1 MGEGWGIELWDRFKE
16 VCDVVND
23 DTDNLDKVFKAYMK
37 ERSKIET
44 EYARGL
50 KGLCKKYNNTKHNKK
65 QANDEEYTK
74 VTSFREI
81 LKQLEFQANQ
91 HEILAETL
99 GFEQSKLVD
108 QRVKESRNQ
117 LKNYRKE
124 QKDAE
129 INLQKSY
136 KSLDASK
143 LKYQKSYSDRELA
156 KTNYEKAEVDGT
168 YSRNDVAKLKNLFL
182 QKDRNNEE
190 SKAQYAN
197 QMGKTNKDQQE
208 YFDTQ
213 MTTILQNLEK
223 LHKDNIS
230 FWIETSNNC
239 VNIEVSVKG
248 IIAKCHESMLA
259 EISKANADTD
269 AELVITNFK
278 TGNVPPEDFQFEEL
292 GPQMTAFG
300 TLSRSQTNLTVDSSN
315 LYQKK
320 RELKKTLEEKK
331 KEEASAQK
339 EMKALHMMVETYKNN
354 PKFGDA
360 RKFQSELDAANAKTQ
375 KIGSELQELQSNLST
390 ILNQLERKSS
400 RSPMIDK
407 SRSKG
412 SFSSNT
418 SYSSNNNI
426 PNSVPDTDFDDDDD
440 EFDNVSVLSLPVP
453 PVVQNSSAPAPPPP
467 PPLPSSFQPAESKEI
482 FATAIYAYETETEDT
497 LNIAEGD
504 KFIVLE
510 MDDDGEGW
518 TNVRR
523 VADGM
528 EGFVLTSYIDIAN

>member
-1 MGEGWGIELWDRFKE
+1 MDEGWGIELWDRFRE

-50 KGLCKKYNNTKHNKK
+50 KGLCKKYNTKHGKK
-65 QANDEEYTK
+65 QTNDEEYTK
-74 VTSFREI
+74 VSAFREI

-108 QRVKESRNQ
+108 QKVKESRNQ

-156 KTNYEKAEVDGT
+156 KSNYEKAEVDGT

-208 YFDTQ
+208 YFDNQ
-213 MTTILQNLEK
+213 MTTVLQNLEK

-230 FWIETSNNC
+230 FWIQTVNNC

-259 EISKANADTD
+259 EVCKVNADTD
-269 AELVITNFK
+269 AELVITNLK
-278 TGNVPPEDFQFEEL
+278 TGNIPPEDFQFEEL
-292 GPQMTAFG
+292 GPDSNLKSFGTG
-300 TLSRSQTNLTVDSSN
+300 TLSRSQTNLSVDSPN

-320 RELKKTLEEKK
+320 RELEKLVEEKK

-339 EMKALHMMVETYKNN
+339 EMKALQMMVETYKNN

-360 RKFQSELDAANAKTQ
+360 RKFQSELDSANAKTQ
-375 KIGSELQELQSNLST
+375 KIGSEIQELQSNLSS
-390 ILNQLERKSS
+390 ILSKLDRRKDS
-400 RSPMIDK
+400 RSPMR
-407 SRSKG
+407 SRSNT
-412 SFSSNT
+412 SFSSN
-418 SYSSNNNI
+418 SSTPTNLL
-426 PNSVPDTDFDDDDD
+426 NSVADTDFDDD
-440 EFDNVSVLSLPVP
+440 EFDNESVLSIPVP
-453 PVVQNSSAPAPPPP
+453 PPVIQNSSAPPPP
-467 PPLPSSFQPAESKEI
+467 PPPPFPQPAQEKEI
-482 FATAIYAYETETEDT
+482 FATALYAYETETEDT

-504 KFIVLE
+504 KFLVLE
-510 MDDDGEGW
+510 MDFDGEGW

-523 VADGM
+523 VSDGM
-528 EGFVLTSYIDIAN
+528 EGFVPTSYIEITN